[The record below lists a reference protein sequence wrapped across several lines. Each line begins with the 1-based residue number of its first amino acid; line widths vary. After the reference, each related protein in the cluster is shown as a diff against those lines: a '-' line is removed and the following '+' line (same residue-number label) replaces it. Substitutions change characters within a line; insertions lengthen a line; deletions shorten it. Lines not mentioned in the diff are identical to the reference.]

1 MLHRSSLKIAFK
13 AHSLPRAWRQAIA
26 AVAIAACSSVAWGA
40 NILIVNTGA
49 YAGTDS
55 YLQAQLLAN
64 GHTVTVSGV
73 PSSVAGYDQ
82 VWDLGYSVD
91 ISGAYAAV
99 LTSFLQGGGSL
110 FLVGENPG
118 AAPIRIPAI
127 GTFLGSLGAGTVAVG
142 GYGTASPQTVSNML
156 LLANNSANITFA
168 GSGKFGSV
176 GSGVCGTSD
185 CTVAVWPRGSLS
197 AAPAGRLVS
206 VLDTN
211 FLTGGYANPPF
222 IANLAAYLA
231 STSSVPTAPKAIPSL
246 TVGVQLLLA
255 FSVLGVGLIRIRRS
269 LRSSAT

>member
-1 MLHRSSLKIAFK
+1 MLHRHPLKIAFK
-13 AHSLPRAWRQAIA
+13 AHSLPTAWRQAIA
-26 AVAIAACSSVAWGA
+26 AVAIAVCSSVAWGA

-49 YAGTDS
+49 YGGTDS

-82 VWDLGYSVD
+82 VWDLGYSVG

-110 FLVGENPG
+110 FLMGENPG
-118 AAPIRIPAI
+118 AAPIRNPAI
-127 GTFLGSLGAGTVAVG
+127 ETFLGSLGAGTVAVS
-142 GYGTASPQTVSNML
+142 GYGTLNPQTVSNML
-156 LLANNSANITFA
+156 LLANNSASVTFA

-176 GSGVCGTSD
+176 GTGVCGTSD
-185 CTVAVWPRGSLS
+185 CTVAVWPPGSLS
-197 AAPAGRLVS
+197 AAPAGALLS
-206 VLDTN
+206 VLDIN
-211 FLTGGYANPPF
+211 FMTGGYADPPF

-231 STSSVPTAPKAIPSL
+231 SPSSVPTAPKAIPSL
-246 TVGVQLLLA
+246 AVGAQLLLA
-255 FSVLGVGLIRIRRS
+255 FSVLGVGLIRIRRQ